1 MKTIE
6 LVSTGQNEWN
16 IIIDNERVCERM
28 CIDETLGAVADA
40 MFNAGIIRYVRPP
53 KEMNVAEFRRQHG
66 FPWATS
72 EASTSPT
79 QDGEEGLWA
88 VVRAGSDNIREWF
101 STREAAEKH
110 AEMLVRQHNEEF
122 MILHAIR
129 SCAAKPTVLE
139 WRRAE
144 LPF

>member
-28 CIDETLGAVADA
+28 TVDEALGAVADT
-40 MFNAGIIRYVRPP
+40 MFNGGILRYVRPP
-53 KEMNVAEFRRQHG
+53 KSGTVAEFRRQHG
-66 FPWATS
+66 FPWAIS
-72 EASTSPT
+72 EASASPT
-79 QDGEEGLWA
+79 QDDEEGLWA
-88 VVRAGSDNIREWF
+88 VVRVGGDDIRGWF
-101 STREAAEKH
+101 PTREAAEKH
-110 AEMLVRQHNEEF
+110 AEMLVRQHHEEC

-129 SCAAKPTVLE
+129 SCAAKPTVIE